1 MQHNATARVQ
11 TGFYQSGPGPQ
22 QNNLGSGGQH
32 NNSGCGPQYNATKIN
47 FGNRENDSFLADLR
61 VTDPRDDKS
70 RIQRTKGNLL
80 KDSYRWILKHNDFCQ
95 WRAEKRLL
103 WIKGG
108 PGKGKTMLLCGVI
121 DELAAMGYKSTFF
134 FFCEV
139 TDARLN
145 TATSVLQGLLY
156 MIIDQHPIILDLIRT
171 EYDRAGAGKQL
182 FEDANGWEVLTRM
195 LRSAV
200 SHESLCDVVLVVD
213 ALDECTSGLEQL
225 RMPKSLSRVVSPYL

>member
-1 MQHNATARVQ
+1 MQYNATERMQ
-11 TGFYQSGPGPQ
+11 TEFYQSGAGPQ
-22 QNNLGSGGQH
+22 QNNSGSGGQH
-32 NNSGCGPQYNATKIN
+32 NNSGCGPKYNATNIN

-108 PGKGKTMLLCGVI
+108 PGRGKTMLLCGVI
-121 DELAAMGYKSTFF
+121 DELVAMGYESTFF

-145 TATSVLQGLLY
+145 TATSVLRGLLY
-156 MIIDQHPIILDLIRT
+156 LIVDQHPIILNSLRA
-171 EYDRAGAGKQL
+171 EYDRAGAVTKAFVTL
-182 FEDANGWEVLTRM
+182 F
-195 LRSAV
+195 
-200 SHESLCDVVLVVD
+200 
-213 ALDECTSGLEQL
+213 
-225 RMPKSLSRVVSPYL
+225 